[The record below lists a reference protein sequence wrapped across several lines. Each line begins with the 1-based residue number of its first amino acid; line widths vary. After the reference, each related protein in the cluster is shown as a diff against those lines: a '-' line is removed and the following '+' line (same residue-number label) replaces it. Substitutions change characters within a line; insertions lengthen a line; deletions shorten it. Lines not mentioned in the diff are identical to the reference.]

1 LRTKYSAI
9 SMAVTLALIAPVFVV
24 INGPRMRYLLAFM
37 AGSSLFI
44 VPSLIVTG
52 RRWDLVTANEARAKP
67 ETQGSVEDDA
77 SPSPRGVHL
86 PSVSEANA
94 ALGPPSAT
102 FPPPPPSRP
111 DL

>member
-1 LRTKYSAI
+1 
-9 SMAVTLALIAPVFVV
+9 MAVTLALIAPVFVV